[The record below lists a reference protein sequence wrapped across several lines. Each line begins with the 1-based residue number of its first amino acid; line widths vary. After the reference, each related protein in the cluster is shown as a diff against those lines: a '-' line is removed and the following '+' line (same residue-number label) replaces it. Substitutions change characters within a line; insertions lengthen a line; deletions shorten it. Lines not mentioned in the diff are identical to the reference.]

1 MGKEQVQSWL
11 QTWLTQY
18 IDGSP
23 STSSLAYKASHPLAD
38 GRVELVENE
47 ENPGYYSARFYLMP
61 HYQLEGLS
69 ISMRLVSRMPK

>member
-1 MGKEQVQSWL
+1 MGKDQV
-11 QTWLTQY
+11 QTWLQGWLMQY
-18 IDGSP
+18 IDGNP
-23 STSSLAYKASHPLAD
+23 STSSLGYKASHPLAD